1 MVVFYAY
8 TQRSGFTG
16 IEVKNQA
23 LFCDENSNI
32 WCGTVN
38 GLFKFSPAKEKINAL
53 EPLTSITQM
62 KVNLKERAMTPG
74 LKLKYTDKNI
84 YFEYH
89 SICITDGEKVRYKVM
104 LVGADNDWQPATFQT
119 YKNYSPLPPG
129 HYTFKVIA
137 CNDRG
142 IWNSKPVEYSFS
154 VKPPF
159 YRTWWFILMLIIVA
173 TSLII
178 TYINVRE
185 RNLKAEKILLEKKVK
200 ERTAEVM
207 HKNEELAKKNK
218 DILDSINY
226 AQRIQQA
233 ILPSPSFVKC
243 HLPESFVFFRPKDI
257 VSGDF
262 YLLEMAE
269 ESVMF
274 AVVDCTGHGVPGAFM
289 SFLGHD
295 GVQRAISEYKLSEPG
310 KVLDKLN
317 DLVQRALQSSDNPDV
332 KDGMDIALCLL
343 DAKTRKLQFAGANNP
358 LYIIRSA
365 SQPVLMRNDGPMQ
378 PNMELNGYHLYE
390 TKGNKQPIG
399 AHINRVPFTTY
410 SFEMLP
416 GDTLY
421 VFSDGFAD
429 QFGGPNGR
437 KFLYSN
443 LKTILIEHQQLKLS
457 NQMEA
462 YEKIIN
468 QWIGNHEQIDDICLM
483 GVRIT

>member
-1 MVVFYAY
+1 
-8 TQRSGFTG
+8 
-16 IEVKNQA
+16 
-23 LFCDENSNI
+23 
-32 WCGTVN
+32 
-38 GLFKFSPAKEKINAL
+38 
-53 EPLTSITQM
+53 
-62 KVNLKERAMTPG
+62 
-74 LKLKYTDKNI
+74 
-84 YFEYH
+84 
-89 SICITDGEKVRYKVM
+89 
-104 LVGADNDWQPATFQT
+104 
-119 YKNYSPLPPG
+119 
-129 HYTFKVIA
+129 
-137 CNDRG
+137 
-142 IWNSKPVEYSFS
+142 
-154 VKPPF
+154 
-159 YRTWWFILMLIIVA
+159 MLIIVA

-200 ERTAEVM
+200 ERTTEVM

-343 DAKTRKLQFAGANNP
+343 DPKTRKLQFAGANNP

-365 SQPVLMRNDGPMQ
+365 SQPALMRNDEPMQ
-378 PNMELNGYHLYE
+378 PNMELKGYLLYE

-429 QFGGPNGR
+429 QFGGPHGR

-443 LKTILIEHQQLKLS
+443 LKTMLIEHQQLKLS
-457 NQMEA
+457 NQMAA

-468 QWIGNHEQIDDICLM
+468 HWIGDHEQIDDICLM